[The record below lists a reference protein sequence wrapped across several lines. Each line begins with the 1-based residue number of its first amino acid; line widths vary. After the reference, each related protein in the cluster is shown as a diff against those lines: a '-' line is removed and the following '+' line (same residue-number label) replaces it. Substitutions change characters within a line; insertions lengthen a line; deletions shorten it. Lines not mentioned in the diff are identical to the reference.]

1 MPTTPFQAAMYSD
14 LSEAAK
20 RRQAQAPNQP
30 PSRLQRSI
38 NRPKPAHMERR
49 VPTHSGGT
57 ALASGQYGDPN
68 QSGLAQ
74 ALRQKYGSNQGYG
87 DGAVRMG
94 SSVGGT
100 ARYNVGSR
108 PTSFA
113 GVEAYESPR
122 QRAERERK
130 AALAARIEASYQKA
144 REENRYKR
152 EFLHGAGDHPIMGS
166 VGVTKLG
173 RIGQIS
179 SHRKA
184 FLDAG
189 GGASESPDIAQK
201 HEAMTNLMRIKF
213 PDRTGGPGTGIA
225 ALKHEIGNIDGTP
238 NGGLAETLL
247 SRRDRLS
254 NRRSDALAMRRE
266 QAAQQA
272 QQAAAMQRQQA
283 DPTNRLMAHLA
294 QRNPEAAAA
303 LAVQLQRNNIQAQQG
318 QAANELAKS
327 KLAQDLGLANRRL
340 ELDSTNSQN
349 QHGLQ
354 SKLADAQ
361 LSKIDFDRELAK
373 QGQEN
378 LQQRISREMAA
389 EEARNKIAQGELDL
403 KRQVAGDKSGVLLD
417 LISTPGIDPVIVN
430 QVAGQLVPGMESG
443 AAAVM
448 PSQLTDTEGNFDYNA
463 LGDQVDRLLVSGVS
477 DEKIRE
483 SLRQAGVTSDQL
495 MRLAIG
501 RTPGRVSGVGQAI
514 GGLFARL
521 NGTSDDRERLSQQER
536 FRLDRLRRL
545 AGLPP
550 LAIELPYAQ

>member
-57 ALASGQYGDPN
+57 ALASGQYGAPY

-74 ALRQKYGSNQGYG
+74 ALRQKYGSNQGHG
-87 DGAVRMG
+87 DGTVRMG

-130 AALAARIEASYQKA
+130 AALAARIEASYRQA

-152 EFLHGAGDHPIMGS
+152 EFLHGAGDHPIMGT

-189 GGASESPDIAQK
+189 GGASESPGIAQK
-201 HEAMTNLMRIKF
+201 HEAFRNMMLSKF
-213 PDRTGGPGTGIA
+213 PDQTGGRGTGVS
-225 ALKHEIGNIDGTP
+225 ALKHAIDNIDGTP
-238 NGGLAETLL
+238 NGDLAETLL
-247 SRRDRLS
+247 SRRERLS
-254 NRRSDALAMRRE
+254 NRRSNAFAMRRE
-266 QAAQQA
+266 QAAQRSQQVAAA
-272 QQAAAMQRQQA
+272 QQQQNS
-283 DPTNRLMAHLA
+283 PMPRLMAHLA
-294 QRNPEAAAA
+294 QQNPEAAARIGA
-303 LAVQLQRNNIQAQQG
+303 QLQVAQMQQQPRLMELLQSQTQ
-318 QAANELAKS
+318 QAAENQIANSEL
-327 KLAQDLGLANRRL
+327 
-340 ELDSTNSQN
+340 E
-349 QHGLQ
+349 
-354 SKLADAQ
+354 
-361 LSKIDFDRELAK
+361 
-373 QGQEN
+373 
-378 LQQRISREMAA
+378 
-389 EEARNKIAQGELDL
+389 L
-403 KRQVAGDKSGVLLD
+403 KRQLAGDKSGQMLD
-417 LISTPGIDPVIVN
+417 LLNSPAISARPDVVNSLVN
-430 QVAGQLVPGMESG
+430 QLAPGTATAGQTV
-443 AAAVM
+443 A
-448 PSQLTDTEGNFDYNA
+448 PSQLTDEEGNFDYNA
-463 LGDQVDRLLVSGVS
+463 FGEQVDKLLASGMP
-477 DEKIRE
+477 DEEIRE
-483 SLRQAGVTSDQL
+483 SLRQAGVTDDQL
-495 MRLAIG
+495 MRLATG

-514 GGLFARL
+514 GGLFAKL
-521 NGTSDDRERLSQQER
+521 NGTADDRERLSQLER
-536 FRLDRLRRL
+536 LRLDRLRRL

-550 LAIELPYAQ
+550 LAIELEYQ